1 MRLLVKS
8 CNYERMNVQRL
19 FARGVVLAGVV
30 ITGAAIFG
38 AFAQMG
44 YIQDTPLAYAETAAI
59 PFAMA
64 LIVFLIGLW
73 FEVLA
78 ALLLGIGAV
87 AMGVWGLV
95 MRWEPNVW
103 AAMVVIVI
111 GPMLF
116 SAVLYLLASQTQR
129 VCELEEEAK

>member
-38 AFAQMG
+38 AFARMG
-44 YIQDTPLAYAETAAI
+44 YTAQTPMAYAQTAAV

-64 LIVFLIGLW
+64 VIIFLVGLW

-78 ALLLGIGAV
+78 AALLGVGAV
-87 AMGVWGLV
+87 AIVAWGLI
-95 MRWEPNVW
+95 MGWEPNVW
-103 AAMVVIVI
+103 LVMASIVI

-116 SAVLYLLASQTQR
+116 SGALYLLASQTQM
-129 VCELEEEAK
+129 VCSLEEKSK